1 MKKQLFNKGALF
13 ALSCFYL
20 SLSNVVFAAEDSAIP
35 DEIGVSKTQE
45 AQKSEAPA
53 TGAAEDSVKP
63 ADSKQKE
70 QKKSEAP
77 TPVASDEPQAMGEVS
92 VYGERPAAF
101 RNITTSTE
109 AASKALIESTN
120 VINTEDA
127 VKYLPSVQI
136 RKRFIGDRNAILA
149 SRNAGTLD
157 SARSLVYA
165 DNVLV
170 SMLLGNSYSFAP
182 RWWFVSPQ
190 EIERVDVS
198 YGAHSAAY
206 AGNAAGVVMVMKSR
220 MPEKFEA
227 YADAQAF
234 SQSFNLYGTNETY
247 NGSRAGAFLGNRNGD
262 LRWTLSAGHLENT
275 GHPMSFAT
283 AARSTTAAS
292 GTATAVTGYYWD
304 KDPKNADR
312 VVFGATGKDHNIQD
326 NAKVKLAYD
335 LSPGSRLTYTIGL
348 WRSDSD
354 AGVQS
359 YLRDAAGNPVYSGA
373 VNIGGFGY
381 TLSSTAL
388 QPSKR
393 LEEHLMNSLTWRY
406 DQKQESDWAFE
417 AALTKYNFGK
427 DTTRKPTVALPA
439 ALAGGN
445 GQVQLQDG
453 TGWHTSDVRADWSP
467 DRGKRGHDVAFGYHY
482 DQHTLNDRTYT
493 NTNWLAGNATTI
505 SSGNTGN
512 TETQAFYVQDAIQMG
527 QDTKLTLGVRQEQWR
542 AFDGTK
548 RNATTTL
555 TYPVRKENY
564 TSPKLSVSWVATE
577 AWLLRG
583 SFSRAARFPTVTE
596 LFQGTI
602 SGTSITNN
610 DPNLKPEKI
619 LASELAAER
628 DLGGDGNLRI
638 SLFQDDVTDYLTRQ
652 TNTTV
657 SPMVTNIQ
665 NVDKV
670 RIRGME
676 TSMKRS
682 NAFMQGLDLT
692 GSLTY
697 ADPKILA
704 NSKSPASVGK
714 KMIRIPDWRATL
726 AATWHPAEKMDF
738 TLAGRY
744 SGRQYGELDNSD
756 TNDMTYGGSSRFFV
770 VDVKFN
776 YRFDKRFSMALGVDN
791 LNNQKYYAYHPYTQ
805 RTWIAQVKGSL

>member
-1 MKKQLFNKGALF
+1 MKVSYSFAIAVLYAALCSNAGA
-13 ALSCFYL
+13 
-20 SLSNVVFAAEDSAIP
+20 E
-35 DEIGVSKTQE
+35 
-45 AQKSEAPA
+45 
-53 TGAAEDSVKP
+53 
-63 ADSKQKE
+63 
-70 QKKSEAP
+70 
-77 TPVASDEPQAMGEVS
+77 EPQLMGEVS

-109 AASKALIESTN
+109 AAGKALIESTN
-120 VINTEDA
+120 IINTEDA
-127 VKYLPSVQI
+127 VKYLPSIQV
-136 RKRFIGDRNAILA
+136 RKRFIGDRNSILS

-170 SMLLGNSYSFAP
+170 SMLLGNSYSYAP

-234 SQSFNLYGTNETY
+234 SQPFKLYGTDETY
-247 NGSRAGAFLGNRNGD
+247 NGSRLGAFLGNRHDN

-283 AARSTTAAS
+283 AARSATAPGA
-292 GTATAVTGYYWD
+292 ATAVTGYYWD
-304 KDPKNADR
+304 KDAKNADR
-312 VVFGATGKDHNIQD
+312 VVMGATGIDHNIQD

-335 LSPGSRLTYTIGL
+335 FSPGSRLTYTLGY
-348 WRSDSD
+348 WQSDSD
-354 AGVQS
+354 VSVQS
-359 YLRDAAGNPVYSGA
+359 YLRDAGGNPVYSGN
-373 VNIGGFGY
+373 VNIDGFRY
-381 TLSSTAL
+381 TLANTAM

-393 LEEHLMNSLTWRY
+393 LEEHWMNSLTWRY

-417 AALTKYNFGK
+417 AALTKYEFGK

-439 ALAGGN
+439 ASGGGN
-445 GQVQLQDG
+445 GQVQLLDG
-453 TGWHTSDVRADWSP
+453 TGWHTADVRADWSP
-467 DRGKRGHDVAFGYHY
+467 ERGKRGHDIAFGYHY
-482 DQHTLNDRTYT
+482 DQHILNDRTYT
-493 NTNWLAGNATTI
+493 NTSWLAGNATTVNA
-505 SSGNTGN
+505 GNTGK
-512 TETQAFYVQDAIQMG
+512 TETQGLYVQDAIQMG
-527 QDTKLTLGVRQEQWR
+527 QNMKLTLGLRYEQWR
-542 AFDGTK
+542 AFNGTK
-548 RNATTTL
+548 TNSVPMTVAYPERN
-555 TYPVRKENY
+555 ENF
-564 TSPKLSVSWVATE
+564 TSPKLSLSWAATE
-577 AWLLRG
+577 DWLLRG
-583 SFSRAARFPTVTE
+583 SLSRAARFPTVTE
-596 LFQGTI
+596 LFQGAIT
-602 SGTSITNN
+602 GTSITNN
-610 DPNLKPEKI
+610 DPNLKPENI
-619 LASELAAER
+619 LAGELAAER
-628 DLGGDGNLRI
+628 DLGGVGNLRI

-657 SPMVTNIQ
+657 TPTVTNIQ

-676 TSMKRS
+676 TSMQRRD
-682 NAFMQGLDLT
+682 AFMHGFDLT

-704 NSKSPASVGK
+704 NNNNPASVGK
-714 KMIRIPDWRATL
+714 QMIRIPDWRAML
-726 AATWHPAEKMDF
+726 AATWHPNDMMDF

-770 VDVKFN
+770 MDAKFN
-776 YRFDKRFSMALGVDN
+776 YRFDKRVSMAVGVDN
-791 LNNQKYYAYHPYTQ
+791 LNNEKYYAFHPYTQ
-805 RTWIAQVKGSL
+805 RTWIVQVKGNI

>member
-1 MKKQLFNKGALF
+1 MGKYWLSGGRLF
-13 ALSCFYL
+13 ALSCICV
-20 SLSNVVFAAEDSAIP
+20 SVANTAFAVE
-35 DEIGVSKTQE
+35 
-45 AQKSEAPA
+45 
-53 TGAAEDSVKP
+53 
-63 ADSKQKE
+63 
-70 QKKSEAP
+70 
-77 TPVASDEPQAMGEVS
+77 EPQVMDEVS
-92 VYGERPAAF
+92 VYGDRPAAF

-109 AASKALIESTN
+109 AATKALIESTN

-149 SRNAGTLD
+149 SRNAGTID

-170 SMLLGNSYSFAP
+170 SMLLGNSFSYAP

-227 YADAQAF
+227 HADAQAF
-234 SQSFNLYGTNETY
+234 SQSFKLYGTDETY
-247 NGSRAGAFLGNRNGD
+247 NGSRLGAFLGNRNGD

-283 AARSTTAAS
+283 AARSTTAA
-292 GTATAVTGYYWD
+292 TTQTVVTGANFD
-304 KDPKNADR
+304 KDAKGADR
-312 VVFGATGKDHNIQD
+312 VVFGATGIDHNLQD

-335 LSPGSRLTYTIGL
+335 FSPGSRLTYTLGL

-354 AGVQS
+354 ASVQS
-359 YLRDAAGNPVYSGA
+359 YLRDAAGNPVYSGS
-373 VNIGGFGY
+373 VNIGGFAY
-381 TLSSTAL
+381 TLANTAM

-417 AALTKYNFGK
+417 AALTKYEFGK
-427 DTTRKPTVALPA
+427 DTTRKPTIALPA
-439 ALAGGN
+439 ASGGGN

-453 TGWHTSDVRADWSP
+453 TGWHTADVRADWSP
-467 DRGKRGHDVAFGYHY
+467 ERGGRGHDVAFGYHY

-493 NTNWLAGNATTI
+493 NTDWLAGNATTI
-505 SSGNTGN
+505 SAGNTGN
-512 TETQAFYVQDAIQMG
+512 TETQGFYVQDAMQMG
-527 QDTKLTLGVRQEQWR
+527 QDMKLTLGLRYEQWR
-542 AFDGTK
+542 AFNGTK
-548 RNATTTL
+548 TNAVPTTVA
-555 TYPVRKENY
+555 YPERKENFA
-564 TSPKLSVSWVATE
+564 SPKLSLSWVATE
-577 AWLLRG
+577 DWLLRG
-583 SFSRAARFPTVTE
+583 SLSRAARFPTVTE

-602 SGTSITNN
+602 TGTSITNN

-628 DLGGDGNLRI
+628 ELGAGNLRI

-657 SPMVTNIQ
+657 FPTVTNIQ

-670 RIRGME
+670 RVRGME
-676 TSMKRS
+676 TSMQQR

-692 GSLTY
+692 GSLTF

-704 NSKSPASVGK
+704 NNKNPASVGK
-714 KMIRIPDWRATL
+714 KMIRIPDWRAML
-726 AATWHPAEKMDF
+726 AATWHPDDSMDF

-756 TNDMTYGGSSRFFV
+756 TNPDVYGGVSRFFV
-770 VDVKFN
+770 MDAKFN
-776 YRFDKRFSMALGVDN
+776 YRFDKRLSMSVGVDN
-791 LNNQKYYAYHPYTQ
+791 LNNYKYYAYHPYTQ
-805 RTWIAQVKGSL
+805 RTWIVQVKGSL